1 MMNEI
6 DDIELPKNKTP
17 DEVSPYTNA
26 IKRNAKQL
34 LQTDISQN
42 RLFQGIMSKGFKLMS
57 GDHSDQTLVDF
68 ASMLIAYKIK
78 FAKSSD

>member
-1 MMNEI
+1 MN
-6 DDIELPKNKTP
+6 DDIELPKNQGKTP
-17 DEVSPYTNA
+17 DEVTPYTNA

-42 RLFQGIMSKGFKLMS
+42 QLFQAIMSKGFKLMS

-68 ASMLIAYKIK
+68 TSMLIAYKIR
-78 FAKSSD
+78 FAKGKK